1 MLAAVEAKLPPII
14 VHRATMRVID
24 GMHRLAAAKLRND
37 ETIEVRFFEGTEQ
50 EAFVLAVKAN
60 ISHGRPLSLTD
71 RTSAAER
78 IIVSHPAWSDR
89 AIAVAAGISARLV
102 GNLRRRLAVEDDS
115 FDEARSRVGRDGRVR
130 PLDNAEGRLK
140 AAEVIR
146 EFPMASLR
154 EIGKRAGIS
163 PATASDVRKR
173 IERGEDPVPGNNER
187 AERRPA
193 RQPARRSVDSANE
206 PDIEAMLQGLR
217 VDPSLRFSEAGR
229 DLLRWILSKALRPGE
244 WGHVSDGLPPHT
256 TYILADVARRCAD
269 EWCEIADDLDQR
281 SRRMA

>member
-89 AIAVAAGISARLV
+89 AIAVAAGSAPDWWAICVAAWRWRTTRST
-102 GNLRRRLAVEDDS
+102 RRDHGSGATGGCVRWTTRRGDS
-115 FDEARSRVGRDGRVR
+115 R
-130 PLDNAEGRLK
+130 PPR
-140 AAEVIR
+140 
-146 EFPMASLR
+146 
-154 EIGKRAGIS
+154 
-163 PATASDVRKR
+163 
-173 IERGEDPVPGNNER
+173 
-187 AERRPA
+187 
-193 RQPARRSVDSANE
+193 
-206 PDIEAMLQGLR
+206 
-217 VDPSLRFSEAGR
+217 
-229 DLLRWILSKALRPGE
+229 
-244 WGHVSDGLPPHT
+244 
-256 TYILADVARRCAD
+256 
-269 EWCEIADDLDQR
+269 
-281 SRRMA
+281 